1 MVNRAPLRRLP
12 SRSHRALPA
21 GAALL
26 LLALGVPRS
35 ASAAMLRV
43 AVDPGAPRPASRLA
57 KGKFVVASRDL
68 HDPNFAE
75 AVILLVDYDERGALG
90 VIVNRPTEV
99 RLTEALPEVKELR
112 QRKDTVFLGG
122 PVGRD
127 RMVVLLRAA
136 QAPPQSVLVFEQV
149 YATGSLD
156 ALRGSVKRNDGV
168 RAYAGYT
175 GWGPRQL
182 DAEVERGDWLI
193 GPADSKA
200 IFEERPNRV
209 WEKLLERLAGDW
221 AAADVVERAAR
232 NAAH

>member
-1 MVNRAPLRRLP
+1 MVSRAQLHRLP
-12 SRSHRALPA
+12 RRPHRAVPA

-26 LLALGVPRS
+26 LLALGLPRV
-35 ASAAMLRV
+35 ASAASVRV
-43 AVDPGAPRPASRLA
+43 AVDPSTPRPASRLA
-57 KGKFVVASRDL
+57 KGKFLVASRDL
-68 HDPNFAE
+68 RDPNFSE

-112 QRKDTVFLGG
+112 KRKDTVYLGG

-136 QAPPQSVLVFEQV
+136 QAPPESVLVFDQV

-156 ALRGSVKRNDGV
+156 ALRGSVKRNDSV
-168 RAYAGYT
+168 RAYAGYA

-182 DAEVERGDWLI
+182 DAEVARGDWLI

-200 IFEERPNRV
+200 IFEERPGRV
-209 WEKLLERLAGDW
+209 WENLLERLSGDW
-221 AAADVVERAAR
+221 AAVDGLQRRAAR
-232 NAAH
+232 